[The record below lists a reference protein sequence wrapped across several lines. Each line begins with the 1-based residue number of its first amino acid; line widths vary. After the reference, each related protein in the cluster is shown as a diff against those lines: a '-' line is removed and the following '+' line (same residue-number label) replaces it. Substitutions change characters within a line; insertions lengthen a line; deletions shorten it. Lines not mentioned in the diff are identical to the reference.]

1 MACCGRAWVSGV
13 TPLGVFTQPLS
24 DNVYI
29 FRCTGFVFSTIF
41 LQFQSCLVTFW
52 TNESFLSFECPV
64 RAPDFHTYCLH
75 PAHVRD
81 GGACVY
87 SAHCLT
93 IPAEYWKSVPG
104 CTPAKLSC
112 LDRRQTFNG
121 LCGVEKTHPGH
132 SSLHI
137 CVPHC
142 LTLKPLLHTREEGG
156 ATIYMD
162 GYGLDNVRRM

>member
-1 MACCGRAWVSGV
+1 MSHTWYVDTTWVTMWTFAGV
-13 TPLGVFTQPLS
+13 PTF
-24 DNVYI
+24 Y
-29 FRCTGFVFSTIF
+29 
-41 LQFQSCLVTFW
+41 LQFQSCLVIFW
-52 TNESFLSFECPV
+52 TNERFLGFECPV
-64 RAPDFHTYCLH
+64 LPPDFHIYCLH
-75 PAHVRD
+75 PAHVSGE
-81 GGACVY
+81 GGPSVY

-112 LDRRQTFNG
+112 LDRRQTFNE

-137 CVPHC
+137 CLLPHC
-142 LTLKPLLHTREEGG
+142 LTLQPLLHRREEGG

-162 GYGLDNVRRM
+162 TVWTM

>member
-1 MACCGRAWVSGV
+1 MCTFSGV
-13 TPLGVFTQPLS
+13 PALYSQQSFCSSRVVLS
-24 DNVYI
+24 H
-29 FRCTGFVFSTIF
+29 FGPMKVFSA
-41 LQFQSCLVTFW
+41 L
-52 TNESFLSFECPV
+52 NV
-64 RAPDFHTYCLH
+64 RSGHQISTHIAS
-75 PAHVRD
+75 HVGE
-81 GGACVY
+81 GGPCVY

-93 IPAEYWKSVPG
+93 IPGEYWKSVPG

-112 LDRRQTFNG
+112 LDRRQTFNE

-142 LTLKPLLHTREEGG
+142 LTLQPLLHMREEGG